1 MLDLGLLRHFIT
13 GFPSLC
19 NSSLL
24 FDIHVKKGNAFFGGN
39 KGLVWRLSQTEE
51 LYEFTPSLIS

>member
-24 FDIHVKKGNAFFGGN
+24 FDIHVKKGNAFFGGEIKALFGVCHKQRGCAN
-39 KGLVWRLSQTEE
+39 LHQV
-51 LYEFTPSLIS
+51 